1 MRLPTGT
8 DRMKGVHLDTPAEL
22 STPARPGAAQ
32 RFVAALARQGE
43 HTGRGAKASDREKS
57 ENEISHRDEDRDRG
71 VTRPVWDGSDGP
83 ISSVERYNLAR
94 NGSPVDVPRD
104 PSESEVSS
112 RRVTEVSGEVT
123 TELTPTRT
131 YSNETAQTSTPGA
144 DQRPGQLH
152 AVTGTPTSTGADPTS
167 IGDPG
172 AVAVSESG
180 IASMAGTPHIGSAS
194 PTPIADPGAVGPAV
208 ASALTPP
215 ALGGLLSRGSNGVV
229 SQGNPTHQDGRGL
242 LNKAPDGE
250 KVELLPARA
259 GSTHESGELDVM
271 ASTASLASTAGP
283 ITPPITP
290 PITGAAVTHPFAAG
304 HTGVVSTVTEQLE
317 GPITAMAQPDGPTEL
332 EIELHPAQLGIITLH
347 CRRDGDHTEITIYAQ
362 RQPTAAALSDAAHDL
377 STLLAA
383 QGIAATVR
391 PETGFNSTPG
401 GRESTGTGNQS
412 PTAAPTT
419 ANRTTRPAQRTSR
432 RSSGDSSVD
441 LLV

>member
-1 MRLPTGT
+1 
-8 DRMKGVHLDTPAEL
+8 
-22 STPARPGAAQ
+22 
-32 RFVAALARQGE
+32 
-43 HTGRGAKASDREKS
+43 
-57 ENEISHRDEDRDRG
+57 
-71 VTRPVWDGSDGP
+71 
-83 ISSVERYNLAR
+83 
-94 NGSPVDVPRD
+94 
-104 PSESEVSS
+104 
-112 RRVTEVSGEVT
+112 
-123 TELTPTRT
+123 
-131 YSNETAQTSTPGA
+131 
-144 DQRPGQLH
+144 
-152 AVTGTPTSTGADPTS
+152 
-167 IGDPG
+167 
-172 AVAVSESG
+172 
-180 IASMAGTPHIGSAS
+180 MAGTPHIGSAS